1 MVFFDIDDTLL
12 DHAHAERTA
21 AIGFGERHR
30 AILVNHTGPFE
41 ALWRTA
47 SERHM
52 TRFLA
57 GELSFQEQRRHRLR
71 DVLRPP
77 LSDAD
82 ADSYFGAYLALYEAS
97 WRLHDDVLPCLER
110 LASCG
115 LGVISDG
122 SGEQQRQKLA
132 RTGILN
138 KFSVIVTAEE
148 AGRSKPD
155 PELFRQAC
163 ALAGKPPE
171 HCWYVGDNR
180 AKDAL
185 GAYRAGMKAVWL
197 NRNGSKGEGD
207 NVDQCHDLIEF
218 SHKVMPPSRDTLNL

>member
-1 MVFFDIDDTLL
+1 VIFFDIDDTLL

-21 AIGFGERHR
+21 AIGFGEQHR
-30 AILVNHTGPFE
+30 AVLVNHTGPFE
-41 ALWRTA
+41 ALWWTA

-52 TRFLA
+52 ARFLA

-82 ADSYFGAYLALYEAS
+82 ADSYFRTYLALYEAN
-97 WRLHDDVLPCLER
+97 WRLYDDVLPCLAR
-110 LASCG
+110 LAPCE

-132 RTGILN
+132 HTGILDM
-138 KFSVIVTAEE
+138 FSVVLTAEE

-180 AKDAL
+180 VKDAL
-185 GAYRAGMKAVWL
+185 GAHGAGMKAVWL
-197 NRNGSKGEGD
+197 NRNRSKGKED
-207 NVDQCHDLIEF
+207 NVDKCHDLIEL
-218 SHKVMPPSRDTLNL
+218 SHMVMPPSRDALNL